1 MASPLRG
8 LFKNIVLLFDF
19 LVLATIFDLFN
30 TSKET
35 VKEISITQLV
45 QDINNDKVKEIK
57 VLNDDLTVTYYD
69 GNVFQSKKETG
80 ESASQALINFGAD
93 KEKAGKVSF
102 VFEEPSSVGEWLW
115 PFLLLV
121 VLPLLMF
128 GVFSGF

>member
-69 GNVFQSKKETG
+69 GNVFQSKK
-80 ESASQALINFGAD
+80 
-93 KEKAGKVSF
+93 K
-102 VFEEPSSVGEWLW
+102 
-115 PFLLLV
+115 LV
-121 VLPLLMF
+121 RVLARP
-128 GVFSGF
+128 